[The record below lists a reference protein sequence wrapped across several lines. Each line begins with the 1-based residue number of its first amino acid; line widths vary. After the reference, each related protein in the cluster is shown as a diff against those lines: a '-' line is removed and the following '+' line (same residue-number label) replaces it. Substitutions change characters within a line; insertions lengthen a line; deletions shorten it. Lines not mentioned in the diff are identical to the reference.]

1 MKIKKYLTRFMLVCC
16 MGIATSSCAEWL
28 KVDMEDGIMEDALYQ
43 ENEGFLTVLNGAY
56 SSLNEVYGTSG
67 RWGRLM

>member
-1 MKIKKYLTRFMLVCC
+1 MLVCC